1 MYIENVLKVQN
12 DWWRYLIGI
21 FVIFIATQIGSIPF
35 IIAIFLKAGL
45 DGASKMD
52 QSSMMTILEN
62 SNLTFFYLLLTFVFG
77 FLGLVLVIKF
87 LHNQSLLLLT
97 TSRKK
102 IDFQKIITSFLVA
115 SCIIIS
121 TTFISYITSPNDY
134 IINFEL
140 KPFLILCLVSILL
153 IPFQTSWEE
162 YMFRGYLMQGIGV
175 ISKNKWIPLILTSVS
190 FGLLHYW
197 NPEVAKIGPLLLVHY
212 ISTGLFLG
220 IITLMD
226 KGLELSLGFHARNNI
241 LIALLVTADWTVFQT
256 NSVLKSIGEP
266 KIISMIIPLFI
277 IYPLVLFYFS
287 KKYNWSN
294 WKENL
299 TGKFN

>member
-35 IIAIFLKAGL
+35 IIAIFSKAGL

-175 ISKNKWIPLILTSVS
+175 I
-190 FGLLHYW
+190 
-197 NPEVAKIGPLLLVHY
+197 
-212 ISTGLFLG
+212 
-220 IITLMD
+220 
-226 KGLELSLGFHARNNI
+226 LSLIHI
-241 LIALLVTADWTVFQT
+241 
-256 NSVLKSIGEP
+256 
-266 KIISMIIPLFI
+266 
-277 IYPLVLFYFS
+277 
-287 KKYNWSN
+287 
-294 WKENL
+294 
-299 TGKFN
+299 